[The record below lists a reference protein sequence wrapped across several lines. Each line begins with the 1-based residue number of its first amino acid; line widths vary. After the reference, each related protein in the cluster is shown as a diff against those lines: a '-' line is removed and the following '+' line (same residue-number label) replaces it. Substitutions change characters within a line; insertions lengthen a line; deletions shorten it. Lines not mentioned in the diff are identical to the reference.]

1 MRCLNLGILA
11 HVDAGKT
18 SLTERLLFEAGVIDA
33 VGSVD
38 AGNTQTD
45 TLALERARG
54 ITIRAAVVAFAIGET
69 TVNLIDTP
77 GHPDFIAEV
86 ERVLALLDGAVLVI
100 SAVEGVQP
108 QTRVLFAA
116 LQRLGVPTLI
126 FINKIDRAGAEDQAL
141 LARIAERLTPHIVPM
156 AEVTDLGLRRAA
168 VRPFGPADP
177 AFAATLCERLADQD
191 DSLLAAFV
199 AGRAPPYAKLRA
211 ALAAHTRA
219 AKVCPVFFGSA
230 ITGAGVEAV
239 RAGIAELLPA
249 PEGDAAAALSGAVF
263 KVERGG
269 AGERIA
275 YARLWGGHVDVRERV
290 GVHGEARRI
299 TRIELFDDGGVRPV
313 DSLPAGRIGKL
324 WGLGDI
330 RIGDP
335 LGEPRRRLSRQFASP
350 TLETGVRPVRAADK
364 GRLFAA
370 LAQLAEQDPLIDL
383 RQDDERG
390 EIAVS
395 LYGEVQKEVIRDTLA
410 ADYGLEAD
418 FAETTPICI
427 ERLAGEGAALWEP
440 PYPFMARVGL
450 RVAPLPPGA
459 GVEFKLEVDVGSLP
473 AAFFKAVEDA
483 VRETLRQG
491 LNGWEIPD
499 AFVAMTHVIRYRH
512 FAAATPADH
521 RHLTPLALMQAVKRA
536 GTGVCEPID
545 RFTLAA
551 PERALAALLPEL
563 VKLEAEVEGQAS
575 QRGMAVIDGEI
586 PVRRIH
592 ALQQRLPG
600 LTGGEGV
607 LETAFSR
614 HRPVKGDPPSR
625 PRTDLNPLNRKEY
638 LQNLARRGL

>member
-54 ITIRAAVVAFAIGET
+54 ITIRAAVVSFAIGET

-100 SAVEGVQP
+100 SAVEGVQA

-116 LQRLGVPTLI
+116 LQRLGVPTLF
-126 FINKIDRAGAEDQAL
+126 FINKIDRAGAEDHAL
-141 LARIAERLTPHIVPM
+141 LARIGERLTPNIVAM
-156 AEVTDLGLRRAA
+156 GEVVDLGLRRAT
-168 VRPFGPADP
+168 VRPFGPDDP
-177 AFAATLCERLADQD
+177 AFAAGLAERLAENNEE
-191 DSLLAAFV
+191 LLAAFV
-199 AGRAPPYAKLRA
+199 AGRTPPYPALHDALVAQSRA
-211 ALAAHTRA
+211 NRIH
-219 AKVCPVFFGSA
+219 PVFFGSA
-230 ITGAGVEAV
+230 ITGAGVEAAQ
-239 RAGIAELLPA
+239 AGIVDLLPA
-249 PEGDAAAALSGAVF
+249 PPADAAAPLSGAVF
-263 KVERGG
+263 KVERGP

-275 YARLWGGHVDVRERV
+275 YARLWDGRIDVRERLS
-290 GVHGEARRI
+290 VHGEERRV
-299 TRIELFDDGGVRPV
+299 TRIEVFDDGGTRQA
-313 DSLPAGRIGKL
+313 DTLAAGRIGKL

-335 LGEPRRRLSRQFASP
+335 LGAPRRRPTRHFAAP
-350 TLETGVRPVRAADK
+350 TLETVVRPVRSLDK

-370 LAQLAEQDPLIDL
+370 LAQLAEQDPLIAL
-383 RQDDERG
+383 RQDDLRG

-410 ADYGLEAD
+410 ADFHVEAD

-450 RVAPLPPGA
+450 RVAPRPPGA
-459 GVEFKLEVDVGSLP
+459 GVEFALEVDVGSMP
-473 AAFFKAVEDA
+473 QAFFTAVEDA
-483 VRETLRQG
+483 VRETLHQG
-491 LNGWEIPD
+491 LNGWDIPD
-499 AFVAMTHVIRYRH
+499 VYVAMTHVIRYRH
-512 FAAATPADH
+512 YATSTPAEH
-521 RHLTPLALMQAVKRA
+521 RRLTPLALMQAIKRA
-536 GTGVCEPID
+536 GTIVCEPID
-545 RFTLAA
+545 RFTLTA

-563 VKLEAEVEGQAS
+563 AKQEAEVDGQSGEGRA
-575 QRGMAVIDGEI
+575 AVLEGEI
-586 PVRRIH
+586 PVRRVH
-592 ALQQRLPG
+592 ALQQRLPL
-600 LTGGEGV
+600 LTQGEGV
-607 LETAFSR
+607 LETGFSG
-614 HRPVKGDPPSR
+614 HRPVKGDSPRR
-625 PRTDLNPLNRKEY
+625 PRTDANPLNKEDY
-638 LQNLARRGL
+638 LKNLARRL